1 MAKRLLSALLALCMG
16 ITLFP
21 TAVIASAADPITVDD
36 FSVPTYISTGDEDDT
51 DSEDVTESSNP
62 DSYSNIS
69 TEAALRNA
77 IDAINKGSGGTYEI
91 ILCHEIKLTQDLE
104 VTNLAAS
111 VTIKDD
117 PNTFNSSQDSALI
130 SVSGSITLSNITL
143 ANGGFFQKQNQST
156 STDPTQ
162 SYDTWLD
169 YSLLSVSNGASVTLE
184 SCTID
189 GNPSSSFSSDDLSC
203 RGLRLWSGAK
213 VTMKSCKIQNCC
225 AGGSSGAGVLV
236 SDGASLEMS
245 DSTITNCTAQDGG
258 GGAALSGLA
267 PQLVL
272 NNSQIENCSANDNGG
287 GVALFGSGS
296 KLVLNGNSAITGCSA
311 NQNGG
316 GISAGS
322 STNVFVEMH
331 DSSSISDCYT
341 TNYAGGVYLQG
352 DTSSLTMDDSSSI
365 QNCYTTAN
373 TSSKGGGAYLAGAN
387 NTLTM
392 SGSSKIAGC
401 SAYEGGGGV
410 YIFGASAS
418 LKMNGSSIENCK
430 SEGAKA
436 NGGGVYISGASANLK
451 MDGGGVIK
459 DCSASVDGGGIYIS
473 GASASLDMQNNSMLT
488 DCKADKNGGGIC
500 SSTSASSCSLTINGS
515 AISDCTAGSS
525 GGGIY
530 SSGELNMEDCK
541 ITNCKANRTGGGI
554 YFLGTTAT
562 LRSSTITECSA
573 TSSYGGGIFLNGS
586 SSALELTQSRVSGC
600 TAGNGGGICAY
611 RYGIPQTAKLTLSD
625 STIEACQ
632 ATATNGKGGGI
643 YCAGGSDGN
652 NSAVLENSSLVNCSA
667 TTGAG
672 GVYLGG
678 DEDSLTLNS
687 SNISDCS
694 AANGGGIRL
703 DGSDAQ
709 LFAAGSTSV
718 NDCTAS
724 SNGGGIYFYGA
735 NSNLHKDALTS
746 GEAEITV
753 TGCRANVSGGGIF
766 VDSHEG
772 RTCSLSFSDC
782 TIYNNT
788 ADTSGSDF
796 YLSKADYQVT
806 LPSVSGKELRHSTDG
821 KIIDG
826 WYYDPNAENIRHTP
840 TNSAGRVNTGT
851 SRYTVS
857 LSGSPCALVACSAM
871 YRIIFEGSYAADCE
885 AYSDSDCTTAITN
898 AAPGDTVYLK
908 YKGSLADGTR
918 MGWSAVTDGDN
929 ADSRD
934 VSVSASSR
942 VCASFI
948 MPATNINSKVII
960 TPATAAVPTYAIQV
974 VAPEGSSADAVTVIS
989 SAEEGQT
996 VSLTFDPSALSSESQ
1011 KTFGGWVVKKA
1022 DESSETVEVTD
1033 ANNINASF
1041 TMPDSDVVVTFTLKD
1056 AGKPSTPE
1064 APDTPSDP
1072 PSDKPSD
1079 KPSDTPSDTPSDPSD
1094 LPSDSCDC
1102 DGGGA
1107 DAIAAGAFIGTAG
1120 YLYGTQVWLNHLFG
1134 FIPENRIELA
1144 IALWNRADRPVPES
1158 GELYPDIDEDADDA
1172 QQAARWCVEQKLL
1185 KDYHETDEDGNEK
1198 ITFRPYRYMFRLRAI
1213 KAWYDLEWLL
1223 HKQRSSASTVPKNK

>member
-51 DSEDVTESSNP
+51 DSEDVTEPSNP

-69 TEAALRNA
+69 DETALRNA

-91 ILCHEIKLTQDLE
+91 ILSHEIKLTQDLK

-117 PNTFNSSQDSALI
+117 PATFNSSQDSALI
-130 SVSGSITLSNITL
+130 SVSDPITLSNITL

-169 YSLLSVSNGASVTLE
+169 YSLLSVSGGASVTLE

-189 GNPSSSFSSDDLSC
+189 GNPSFSFSSGDLSC
-203 RGLRLWSGAK
+203 RGLRLWSGAT
-213 VTMKSCKIQNCC
+213 VTMDSCRIQNCH

-236 SDGASLEMS
+236 SEGASLEMS
-245 DSTITNCTAQDGG
+245 NSTITNCTAQDGG
-258 GGAALSGLA
+258 GAALSG
-267 PQLVL
+267 
-272 NNSQIENCSANDNGG
+272 SD
-287 GVALFGSGS
+287 S
-296 KLVLNGNSAITGCSA
+296 KLELNGNSAITNCKA

-322 STNVFVEMH
+322 STNVSVEMH
-331 DSSSISDCYT
+331 DSSSISDCHT
-341 TNYAGGVYLQG
+341 TNYGGGVYLQG
-352 DTSSLTMDDSSSI
+352 DTSSLTMDGSSSI
-365 QNCYTTAN
+365 QNCYTTVN
-373 TSSKGGGAYLAGAN
+373 TSSNGGGAYLAGDH
-387 NTLTM
+387 NTLIM

-401 SAYEGGGGV
+401 SAHEGGGGV
-410 YIFGASAS
+410 
-418 LKMNGSSIENCK
+418 
-430 SEGAKA
+430 
-436 NGGGVYISGASANLK
+436 
-451 MDGGGVIK
+451 
-459 DCSASVDGGGIYIS
+459 YIS

-488 DCKADKNGGGIC
+488 DCEANGNGGGIG
-500 SSTSASSCSLTINGS
+500 SSTSASSRSLTINGS
-515 AISDCTAGSS
+515 AISNCTAGSY

-530 SSGELNMEDCK
+530 SSGELNMENCK
-541 ITNCKANRTGGGI
+541 ITNCKANQYDGGGV
-554 YFLGTTAT
+554 FFFGTTAK
-562 LRSSTITECSA
+562 LRSSTITKCSA
-573 TSSYGGGIFLNGS
+573 TSYGGGICLNGY
-586 SSALELTQSRVSGC
+586 SSALELTQSRVSDC

-611 RYGIPQTAKLTLSD
+611 RQHGAPQTAKLTLSG
-625 STIEACQ
+625 STIEECK
-632 ATATNGKGGGI
+632 ATATDGSGGGI
-643 YCAGGSDGN
+643 YCAGGSWGN
-652 NSAVLENSSLVNCSA
+652 NSAVLENSSLVHCSA

-672 GVYLGG
+672 GGVYLGG
-678 DEDSLTLNS
+678 AKDSLTLNS
-687 SNISDCS
+687 SNISDCG
-694 AANGGGIRL
+694 AADGGGICL

-718 NDCTAS
+718 TDCTAS

-753 TGCRANVSGGGIF
+753 TGYHANVSGGGIF
-766 VDSHEG
+766 VDSYKG

-782 TIYNNT
+782 TIYNNI

-796 YLSKADYQVT
+796 YLSKADYDVT
-806 LPSVSGKELRHSTDG
+806 LPSVSGKELRHSTDS

-826 WYYDPNAENIRHTP
+826 WYYDPNAENIRHSP

-851 SRYTVS
+851 SRCTVS

-871 YRIIFEGSYAADCE
+871 YHIIFEGSYAADCE
-885 AYSDSDCTTAITN
+885 AYSDSDCTTAITD

-918 MGWSAVTDGDN
+918 MDWSAVTDGDD

-996 VSLTFDPSALSSESQ
+996 INLTFDPSALSSESQ

-1079 KPSDTPSDTPSDPSD
+1079 TPSDPSD
-1094 LPSDSCDC
+1094 LPSDSGDC

-1144 IALWNRADRPVPES
+1144 LALWNRADRPVPES

-1185 KDYHETDEDGNEK
+1185 KDYHETDENGNEK

>member
-36 FSVPTYISTGDEDDT
+36 FSVPTYISTGNEDDT
-51 DSEDVTESSNP
+51 DSEDVTEPSNP
-62 DSYSNIS
+62 DPYANISSNIS
-69 TEAALRNA
+69 DETALRNA

-91 ILCHEIKLTQDLE
+91 ILSHEIKLTKDLK

-117 PNTFNSSQDSALI
+117 PKTFDSSQDSALI
-130 SVSGSITLSNITL
+130 SVSDPITLSNITL

-169 YSLLSVSNGASVTLE
+169 YPLLSVSGGAIVTLE
-184 SCTID
+184 FCTID
-189 GNPSSSFSSDDLSC
+189 GNPSSSFSPDDLSC
-203 RGLRLWSGAK
+203 RGLRLWSGAT
-213 VTMKSCKIQNCC
+213 VTMDSCRIQNCH

-236 SDGASLEMS
+236 SEGASLEMS
-245 DSTITNCTAQDGG
+245 NSTITNCTAQDGG
-258 GGAALSGLA
+258 GAALSDSNSK
-267 PQLVL
+267 LVL
-272 NNSQIENCSANDNGG
+272 NNSQIENCSANSNGG
-287 GVALFGSGS
+287 GVALSGS
-296 KLVLNGNSAITGCSA
+296 DSKLELNGNSAITNCKA

-322 STNVFVEMH
+322 STNVSVEMH
-331 DSSSISDCYT
+331 DSSSISDCHT
-341 TNYAGGVYLQG
+341 TNYGGGVYLQG
-352 DTSSLTMDDSSSI
+352 DTSSLTMDGSSSI
-365 QNCYTTAN
+365 QNCYTTVN
-373 TSSKGGGAYLAGAN
+373 TSSNGGGAYLAGDH
-387 NTLTM
+387 NTLIM

-401 SAYEGGGGV
+401 SAHEGGGGV
-410 YIFGASAS
+410 YIFGDSAS
-418 LKMNGSSIENCK
+418 LQMNGSSIENCK
-430 SEGAKA
+430 SEGTNA
-436 NGGGVYISGASANLK
+436 NGGGVYIYGASANLK
-451 MDGGGVIK
+451 MDVGGIK
-459 DCSASVDGGGIYIS
+459 NCSASVDGGGVYIS

-488 DCKADKNGGGIC
+488 DCEANGNGGGIG
-500 SSTSASSCSLTINGS
+500 SSTSASSRSLTINGS
-515 AISDCTAGSS
+515 AISNCTAGSY

-530 SSGELNMEDCK
+530 SSGELNMENCK
-541 ITNCKANRTGGGI
+541 ITNCKANQYDGGGV
-554 YFLGTTAT
+554 FFFGTTAK
-562 LRSSTITECSA
+562 LRSSTITKCSA
-573 TSSYGGGIFLNGS
+573 TSYGGGICLNGY
-586 SSALELTQSRVSGC
+586 SSALELTQSRVSDC

-611 RYGIPQTAKLTLSD
+611 RQHGAPQTAKLTLSG
-625 STIEACQ
+625 STIEECK
-632 ATATNGKGGGI
+632 ATATDGSGGGI
-643 YCAGGSDGN
+643 YCAGGSWGN
-652 NSAVLENSSLVNCSA
+652 NSAVLENSSLVHCSA

-672 GVYLGG
+672 GGVYLGG
-678 DEDSLTLNS
+678 AKDSLTLNS
-687 SNISDCS
+687 SNISDCG
-694 AANGGGIRL
+694 AADGGGICL

-718 NDCTAS
+718 TDCTAS

-753 TGCRANVSGGGIF
+753 TGCHANVSGGGIF
-766 VDSHEG
+766 VDSYKG

-782 TIYNNT
+782 TIYNNI

-796 YLSKADYQVT
+796 YLSKADYDVT
-806 LPSVSGKELRHSTDG
+806 LPSVSGKELRHSTDS

-826 WYYDPNAENIRHTP
+826 WYYDPNAENIRHSP

-851 SRYTVS
+851 SRCTVS

-871 YRIIFEGSYAADCE
+871 YHIIFEGSYAADCE
-885 AYSDSDCTTAITN
+885 AYSDSDCTTAITD

-918 MGWSAVTDGDN
+918 MDWSAVTDGDD

-996 VSLTFDPSALSSESQ
+996 INLTFDPSALSSESQ

-1079 KPSDTPSDTPSDPSD
+1079 TPSDPSD
-1094 LPSDSCDC
+1094 LPSDSGDC

-1144 IALWNRADRPVPES
+1144 LALWNRADRPVPES

-1185 KDYHETDEDGNEK
+1185 KDYHETDENGNEK

>member
-51 DSEDVTESSNP
+51 DSEDVTEPSNP

-69 TEAALRNA
+69 TETISTEAEL
-77 IDAINKGSGGTYEI
+77 IDAINKINKGSAGTYEI
-91 ILCHEIKLTQDLE
+91 ILSHEIKLTQDLK

-117 PNTFNSSQDSALI
+117 PATFNSSQDSALI
-130 SVSGSITLSNITL
+130 SVSDPITLSNITL
-143 ANGGFFQKQNQST
+143 ANGGFFKKQNQST

-169 YSLLSVSNGASVTLE
+169 YSLLSVSGGAIVTLE

-189 GNPSSSFSSDDLSC
+189 GNPSSSFSSEDLSC
-203 RGLRLWSGAK
+203 RGLHVLSGAK
-213 VTMKSCKIQNCC
+213 VTMDSCKIQNCH

-236 SDGASLEMS
+236 SEGASLEMS

-296 KLVLNGNSAITGCSA
+296 KLELKGNSAITDCSA

-322 STNVFVEMH
+322 STDVFVEMH
-331 DSSSISDCYT
+331 DSSRIFDCNT
-341 TNYAGGVYLQG
+341 TNYGGGVYLQG
-352 DTSSLTMDDSSSI
+352 DTSSLTMDGSSSI
-365 QNCYTTAN
+365 QNCYTTVN
-373 TSSKGGGAYLAGAN
+373 TSSNGGGAYLAGDH
-387 NTLTM
+387 NTLIM

-401 SAYEGGGGV
+401 SAHEGGGGV
-410 YIFGASAS
+410 YISGESAS
-418 LKMNGSSIENCK
+418 LEMNGSSIENCK
-430 SEGAKA
+430 SEGTNA
-436 NGGGVYISGASANLK
+436 NGGGVYIYGASANLK
-451 MDGGGVIK
+451 MDGGVIK
-459 DCSASVDGGGIYIS
+459 GCSASVGSGGGIYIS

-488 DCKADKNGGGIC
+488 NCEADKNGGGIYC
-500 SSTSASSCSLTINGS
+500 VSSSSSASSCSLAINGS

-541 ITNCKANRTGGGI
+541 ITNCKANRTGGGV
-554 YFLGTTAT
+554 FFSGTTAK
-562 LRSSTITECSA
+562 LNSSSTITECSA
-573 TSSYGGGIFLNGS
+573 TSYGGGIFLTGY
-586 SSALELTQSRVSGC
+586 SSALELTKSRVSGC

-611 RYGIPQTAKLTLSD
+611 RYGAPQIAKLTLSD
-625 STIEACQ
+625 STIEECQ
-632 ATATNGKGGGI
+632 ATATDGSGGGI
-643 YCAGGSDGN
+643 YCAGGSNGN
-652 NSAVLENSSLVNCSA
+652 NSAVLENSSLVHCFA

-672 GVYLGG
+672 GGVCLGG
-678 DEDSLTLNS
+678 AKDSLTLNS
-687 SNISDCS
+687 SNISDCG
-694 AANGGGIRL
+694 AADGGGICL
-703 DGSDAQ
+703 DGSGAQ

-718 NDCTAS
+718 TDCTAS

-753 TGCRANVSGGGIF
+753 TGCHANVSGGGIF

-772 RTCSLSFSDC
+772 RTCGLSFSDC

-885 AYSDSDCTTAITN
+885 AYSDSDCTTAITD
-898 AAPGDTVYLK
+898 AAPGDTIYLK

-960 TPATAAVPTYAIQV
+960 TPATVAVPTYAIQV

-996 VSLTFDPSALSSESQ
+996 INLTFDPSALSSESQ

-1064 APDTPSDP
+1064 KPNTPSN
-1072 PSDKPSD
+1072 PSD
-1079 KPSDTPSDTPSDPSD
+1079 PSDPSD

-1144 IALWNRADRPVPES
+1144 LALWNRADRPVPES

-1223 HKQRSSASTVPKNK
+1223 HKQRSSARTVPENK